1 MWDWPCDLQRQP
13 VGNSRADANEGP
25 LMNRCR
31 TGFHAAAIVMLTATL
46 LAACFTSPAG
56 ARFNMAE
63 ARQACTPD
71 VLRLCS
77 NYLSDRG
84 RIVSCLKRNARSLGP
99 GCHGALSGR
108 RR

>member
-1 MWDWPCDLQRQP
+1 MRDWPCDLQRQP

-31 TGFHAAAIVMLTATL
+31 TGFHAAAIVMLAATL
-46 LAACFTSPAG
+46 L

-84 RIVSCLKRNARSLGP
+84 RIVSCLKRNARSLSP

>member
-1 MWDWPCDLQRQP
+1 M
-13 VGNSRADANEGP
+13 SRF
-25 LMNRCR
+25 R
-31 TGFHAAAIVMLTATL
+31 TGFHAAAIGVLAPAL

-77 NYLSDRG
+77 NYLSNRG
-84 RIVSCLKRNARSLGP
+84 RIVVCLRRNAHSLSP
-99 GCHGALSGR
+99 GCHGALSGGR
-108 RR
+108 R

>member
-1 MWDWPCDLQRQP
+1 
-13 VGNSRADANEGP
+13 
-25 LMNRCR
+25 MNRCR
-31 TGFHAAAIVMLTATL
+31 TGFHAAAIVMLAPTL
-46 LAACFTSPAG
+46 LAACFTSPAS

-84 RIVSCLKRNARSLGP
+84 RIVSCLKRNARSLSP